1 MLNEILCYV
10 AGLVLFIGCLTS
22 RRRQRSR
29 YMAVGG
35 LLLVVSWVVSH
46 GLVWPWQVWL

>member
-1 MLNEILCYV
+1 MLNEIMVYA
-10 AGLVLFIGCLTS
+10 AGLILLVGCLTS

-29 YMAVGG
+29 YMVVGG
-35 LLLVVSWVVSH
+35 LLLVVSWVLSH